1 MSTYDKTAVPGYR
14 AGRII
19 TDDKPVQIRTP
30 NPDGK
35 PSPLYDIV
43 NDWFEVDG
51 RYFNVHPYRED
62 LGGYPVR
69 WIEGSAP
76 EGWT

>member
-1 MSTYDKTAVPGYR
+1 MKQHNKAPVTGYR
-14 AGRII
+14 DGII
-19 TDDKPVQIRTP
+19 ESDEAPVQVRTP

-35 PSPLYDIV
+35 ASPLYDIV
-43 NDWFEVDG
+43 NDWFEIDG
-51 RYFNVHPYRED
+51 QFYNVHPRRPD